1 VVGVAAEIVTAA
13 TVAVVVEA
21 IAAGNRAKRFRKRD
35 CDQGETAVGAPHFFE
50 ILSALASFSREYD
63 FPPQNGRIVPWRGYC
78 TTVIK

>member
-1 VVGVAAEIVTAA
+1 
-13 TVAVVVEA
+13 
-21 IAAGNRAKRFRKRD
+21 
-35 CDQGETAVGAPHFFE
+35 VGAPHFFE